1 MHRRDLSLV
10 NASMTHSETRIP
22 FQQPTLSVEKPE
34 EFAQLQSALDRVFAT
49 GSVERLLRLLQR
61 KGIPIRDFDRVLR
74 EKLLEQADQALGSSG
89 RSARQWYDAISVGD
103 QAQIREF
110 YLTALEAVDLPLR
123 EKFKQL
129 YRYY

>member
-1 MHRRDLSLV
+1 
-10 NASMTHSETRIP
+10 MTQSETRIP
-22 FQQPTLSVEKPE
+22 FQQPTLSVEKLAE
-34 EFAQLQSALDRVFAT
+34 YAQLHSALERIFST
-49 GSVERLLRLLQR
+49 GGVEKFLRLLRS
-61 KGIPIRDFDRVLR
+61 KGVPIRDFDRVLR
-74 EKLLEQADQALGSSG
+74 ESLLEQADATLAKSG
-89 RSARQWYDAISVGD
+89 KSARQWYDAVSVSD

>member
-1 MHRRDLSLV
+1 
-10 NASMTHSETRIP
+10 MTQSETRIP
-22 FQQPTLSVEKPE
+22 FQQPVLGVEKLE
-34 EFAQLQSALDRVFAT
+34 EFAQLQSALERIFAA
-49 GSVERLLRLLQR
+49 GSVERFLRLLQQ
-61 KGIPIRDFDRVLR
+61 KGVPIRDFDRVLS
-74 EKLLEQADQALGSSG
+74 EKLLEKSDQALAKSG
-89 RSARQWYDAISVGD
+89 KSARQWYDAVSVSD

>member
-1 MHRRDLSLV
+1 
-10 NASMTHSETRIP
+10 MTQSETRIP
-22 FQQPTLSVEKPE
+22 FQQPTLGVEKPE

-74 EKLLEQADQALGSSG
+74 EKLLEQADKALGSSG
-89 RSARQWYDAISVGD
+89 KSARQWYDAVSVSD

-110 YLTALEAVDLPLR
+110 YLTALEAVDLSLR

>member
-1 MHRRDLSLV
+1 
-10 NASMTHSETRIP
+10 MTQSETRIP

-34 EFAQLQSALDRVFAT
+34 EFAQLQLALQRIFAT
-49 GSVERLLRLLQR
+49 GAVERLLRLLQR

-89 RSARQWYDAISVGD
+89 KSARQWYDAISVGD

>member
-1 MHRRDLSLV
+1 LSLV
-10 NASMTHSETRIP
+10 NTFMTQSETRVP
-22 FQQPTLSVEKPE
+22 FQQPALSVEKLE
-34 EFAQLQSALDRVFAT
+34 EFAQLQSAMDRIFAAA
-49 GSVERLLRLLQR
+49 SVERFLRLLRQ
-61 KGIPIRDFDRVLR
+61 KGIPIRDFDRVLS
-74 EKLLEQADQALGSSG
+74 EKLLEKSDPALAKSG
-89 RSARQWYDAISVGD
+89 KSARQWYDAVSVSD

>member
-1 MHRRDLSLV
+1 
-10 NASMTHSETRIP
+10 MTQSEARIP
-22 FQQPTLSVEKPE
+22 FQQPVLGVEKLE
-34 EFAQLQSALDRVFAT
+34 EFTQLQSALDRIFAAS
-49 GSVERLLRLLQR
+49 SVASFLRLLQR
-61 KGIPIRDFDRVLR
+61 KGVPIRDFDRVLSA
-74 EKLLEQADQALGSSG
+74 KLLEQADQALAKSG
-89 RSARQWYDAISVGD
+89 KSARQWYDAVSVSD

>member
-1 MHRRDLSLV
+1 
-10 NASMTHSETRIP
+10 MTQSETRVP
-22 FQQPTLSVEKPE
+22 FQQPALSVEKLE
-34 EFAQLQSALDRVFAT
+34 EFAQLQSAMDRIFAAA
-49 GSVERLLRLLQR
+49 SVERFLRLLRQ
-61 KGIPIRDFDRVLR
+61 KGIPIRDFDRVLS
-74 EKLLEQADQALGSSG
+74 EKLLEKSDQALAKGG
-89 RSARQWYDAISVGD
+89 KSARQWYDAISVSD

>member
-1 MHRRDLSLV
+1 
-10 NASMTHSETRIP
+10 MTQSETRIP
-22 FQQPTLSVEKPE
+22 FQQPALSVEMLE
-34 EFAQLQSALDRVFAT
+34 EFAQLQSAMRRIFGT
-49 GSVERLLRLLQR
+49 GAVERFLRLLQR
-61 KGIPIRDFDRVLR
+61 KGVPIRDFDRVLS
-74 EKLLEQADQALGSSG
+74 EKLLEQADQVLAKSG
-89 RSARQWYDAISVGD
+89 KSARQLYNAISVGD